1 MDFKL
6 IAAAIG
12 ILFVFIYAIG
22 SGIWVS
28 SSPGWYASLN
38 RPSWQPPSA
47 IFGLIWP
54 YNFTVLGIAAYQV
67 SRSLSKFENVTWLIF
82 FGLSVIAALIWAYQF
97 YVPHNFLYAS
107 TALTLTAVLTIPV
120 LVLTFRASLTM
131 GLLLVPYQ
139 IWVAVA
145 ASLARADCEG
155 SPSYSSHWSSQSSAA
170 ECIT

>member
-12 ILFVFIYAIG
+12 ILFVFIYAFG

-47 IFGLIWP
+47 VIGLIWP
-54 YNFTVLGIAAYQV
+54 YNFTVLGIASFQV
-67 SRSLSKFENVTWLIF
+67 SKTLTRTENITWLVF
-82 FGLSVIAALIWAYQF
+82 FGLSIAAALTWAYQF

-107 TALTLTAVLTIPV
+107 IALTSAALLTLPV
-120 LVLTFRASLTM
+120 LLLTFRASLAM

-139 IWVAVA
+139 IWVAIA
-145 ASLARADCEG
+145 ASLAWGYLAKN
-155 SPSYSSHWSSQSSAA
+155 
-170 ECIT
+170 

>member
-12 ILFVFIYAIG
+12 ILFVFIYAFG

-28 SSPGWYASLN
+28 SSPGWYSTLN

-47 IFGLIWP
+47 FIGLIWP
-54 YNFTVLGIAAYQV
+54 YNFAVLGIASYQV
-67 SRSLSKFENVTWLIF
+67 SRTLTRFENVTWLAF
-82 FGLSVIAALIWAYQF
+82 FGLSIAAALTWAYQF

-107 TALTLTAVLTIPV
+107 LALTSAALLTLPM
-120 LVLTFRASLTM
+120 LLLTFRASLAM

-139 IWVAVA
+139 IWVAIA
-145 ASLARADCEG
+145 ASLAWGYLAKN
-155 SPSYSSHWSSQSSAA
+155 
-170 ECIT
+170 

>member
-6 IAAAIG
+6 ITAAIG
-12 ILFVFIYAIG
+12 ILFVFIYAFG

-47 IFGLIWP
+47 FIGLIWP
-54 YNFTVLGIAAYQV
+54 YNFAVLGIASYQV
-67 SRSLSKFENVTWLIF
+67 SKTLTRVENVTWLAF
-82 FGLSVIAALIWAYQF
+82 FGLSIAAALTWAYQF

-107 TALTLTAVLTIPV
+107 IALTSAALLTLPM
-120 LVLTFRASLTM
+120 LLLTFRASLTM

-139 IWVAVA
+139 IWVAIA
-145 ASLARADCEG
+145 ASLAWGYLARN
-155 SPSYSSHWSSQSSAA
+155 
-170 ECIT
+170 

>member
-6 IAAAIG
+6 ITAVIG
-12 ILFVFIYAIG
+12 ILFVFIYAFG

-47 IFGLIWP
+47 FIGLIWP
-54 YNFTVLGIAAYQV
+54 YNFAVLGIASYQV
-67 SRSLSKFENVTWLIF
+67 SRTLTRFENVTWLVF
-82 FGLSVIAALIWAYQF
+82 FGLSIAAALTWAYQF

-107 TALTLTAVLTIPV
+107 LALTSAALLTLPM
-120 LVLTFRASLTM
+120 LLLTFRASLAM

-139 IWVAVA
+139 IWMAIA
-145 ASLARADCEG
+145 ASLAWGYLARN
-155 SPSYSSHWSSQSSAA
+155 
-170 ECIT
+170 

>member
-12 ILFVFIYAIG
+12 ILFVFIYAFG

-38 RPSWQPPSA
+38 RPAWQPPSA
-47 IFGLIWP
+47 VIGLIWH
-54 YNFTVLGIAAYQV
+54 YNYTVLGIASYQV
-67 SRSLSKFENVTWLIF
+67 SRSLSKFENITWLVF
-82 FGLSVIAALIWAYQF
+82 FGLSIAAALTWAYQF

-107 TALTLTAVLTIPV
+107 IALTSAAVLTLPV
-120 LVLTFRASLTM
+120 LFLTFRATLTM

-139 IWVAVA
+139 IWVAIA
-145 ASLARADCEG
+145 ASLAWGYLAKN
-155 SPSYSSHWSSQSSAA
+155 
-170 ECIT
+170 

>member
-6 IAAAIG
+6 ITAVIG
-12 ILFVFIYAIG
+12 ILFVFIYAFG

-47 IFGLIWP
+47 VIGLIWP
-54 YNFTVLGIAAYQV
+54 YNFAALGIASYQV
-67 SRSLSKFENVTWLIF
+67 SRTLTRFENVTWLVF
-82 FGLSVIAALIWAYQF
+82 FGLSIAAALTWAYQF

-107 TALTLTAVLTIPV
+107 LALTSAALLTLPM
-120 LVLTFRASLTM
+120 LLLTFRASLVM

-139 IWVAVA
+139 IWIAIA
-145 ASLARADCEG
+145 ASLAWGYLAKN
-155 SPSYSSHWSSQSSAA
+155 
-170 ECIT
+170 

>member
-12 ILFVFIYAIG
+12 ILFVFIYAFG

-28 SSPGWYASLN
+28 SSPGWYSTLN

-47 IFGLIWP
+47 FIGLIWP
-54 YNFTVLGIAAYQV
+54 YNFAVLGIASYQV
-67 SRSLSKFENVTWLIF
+67 SRTLTRIENVTWLVF
-82 FGLSVIAALIWAYQF
+82 FGLSIAAALTWAYQF

-107 TALTLTAVLTIPV
+107 LALTSAALLTLPM
-120 LVLTFRASLTM
+120 LLLTFRASLAM

-139 IWVAVA
+139 IWVAIA
-145 ASLARADCEG
+145 ASLAWGYLARN
-155 SPSYSSHWSSQSSAA
+155 
-170 ECIT
+170 

>member
-12 ILFVFIYAIG
+12 ILFVFIYAFG

-28 SSPGWYASLN
+28 SSPGWYGSLN

-47 IFGLIWP
+47 FIGLIWP
-54 YNFTVLGIAAYQV
+54 YNFAVLGIASYQV
-67 SRSLSKFENVTWLIF
+67 SRSLTRFENITWLVF
-82 FGLSVIAALIWAYQF
+82 FGLSIAAALTWAYQF

-107 TALTLTAVLTIPV
+107 IALTSAALLTLPV
-120 LVLTFRASLTM
+120 LLLTFRASLAM

-139 IWVAVA
+139 IWVAIA
-145 ASLARADCEG
+145 ASLAWGYLAKN
-155 SPSYSSHWSSQSSAA
+155 
-170 ECIT
+170 

>member
-12 ILFVFIYAIG
+12 ILFVFIYAFG

-38 RPSWQPPSA
+38 RPAWQPPSA
-47 IFGLIWP
+47 VIGLIWP
-54 YNFTVLGIAAYQV
+54 YNFTVLGIASYQV
-67 SRSLSKFENVTWLIF
+67 SRSLSKIENITWLVF
-82 FGLSVIAALIWAYQF
+82 FGLSIAAALSWAYQF

-107 TALTLTAVLTIPV
+107 IALTSAAVLTHPV
-120 LVLTFRASLTM
+120 LFLTFRATLTM

-139 IWVAVA
+139 IWVAIA
-145 ASLARADCEG
+145 ASLAWGYLAKN
-155 SPSYSSHWSSQSSAA
+155 
-170 ECIT
+170 

>member
-12 ILFVFIYAIG
+12 ILFVFIYAFG

-28 SSPGWYASLN
+28 SSPGWYSTLN

-47 IFGLIWP
+47 FIGLIWP
-54 YNFTVLGIAAYQV
+54 YNFAVLGIASYQV
-67 SRSLSKFENVTWLIF
+67 SRTLTRIENVTWLVF
-82 FGLSVIAALIWAYQF
+82 FGLSIAAALTWAYQF

-107 TALTLTAVLTIPV
+107 LALTSAALLTLPI
-120 LVLTFRASLTM
+120 LLLTFRASLVM

-139 IWVAVA
+139 IWVTIA
-145 ASLARADCEG
+145 ASLAWGYLAKN
-155 SPSYSSHWSSQSSAA
+155 
-170 ECIT
+170 

>member
-12 ILFVFIYAIG
+12 ILFVFIYAFG

-28 SSPGWYASLN
+28 SSPGWYSTLN

-47 IFGLIWP
+47 FIGLIWP
-54 YNFTVLGIAAYQV
+54 YNFAVLGIASYQV
-67 SRSLSKFENVTWLIF
+67 SRSLTRFENVTWLVF
-82 FGLSVIAALIWAYQF
+82 FGLSIAAALTWAYQF

-107 TALTLTAVLTIPV
+107 LALTSAALLTLPV
-120 LVLTFRASLTM
+120 LLLTFRASLAM

-139 IWVAVA
+139 IWVAIA
-145 ASLARADCEG
+145 ASLAWGYLAKN
-155 SPSYSSHWSSQSSAA
+155 
-170 ECIT
+170 